1 MISAN
6 TVMRHAKDKPAVTV
20 QRRGPDTVFL
30 LFEDVTLL
38 TTTGDVREVEI
49 ERLSVAR
56 RIERME
62 RHLATLDRMI
72 EAMK

>member
-6 TVMRHAKDKPAVTV
+6 TIMRHAEDKAAITV

-38 TTTGDVREVEI
+38 TATGDIREVEM

-62 RHLATLDRMI
+62 RQLATLDRMI